1 MCVFLISPN
10 LVTDEEQSLRTLMT
24 ESSEVI
30 CSPTE
35 LSKLANKITRNF
47 TKMDG
52 YRNLYRLAVKKNSA
66 LCSSKSAFPQ
76 EIKQQSHQR
85 VWPEL
90 FAFTQRDRLYL

>member
-1 MCVFLISPN
+1 MREQKTEVCVSLVSPN

-47 TKMDG
+47 RKMVTGMYTDW
-52 YRNLYRLAVKKNSA
+52 L
-66 LCSSKSAFPQ
+66 
-76 EIKQQSHQR
+76 
-85 VWPEL
+85 
-90 FAFTQRDRLYL
+90 

>member
-1 MCVFLISPN
+1 MREQKTEVCVCLVSPN
-10 LVTDEEQSLRTLMT
+10 LVTDEGQSLRTLMT

-35 LSKLANKITRNF
+35 LSKLANKIRNV
-47 TKMDG
+47 TKMATG
-52 YRNLYRLAVKKNSA
+52 MYCIQTGCEKKSA
-66 LCSSKSAFPQ
+66 SCLSKSAFPQ

-90 FAFTQRDRLYL
+90 LQK

>member
-1 MCVFLISPN
+1 MREQKTEVCVSLVSPN

-47 TKMDG
+47 TKMVTGMYTDW
-52 YRNLYRLAVKKNSA
+52 L
-66 LCSSKSAFPQ
+66 
-76 EIKQQSHQR
+76 
-85 VWPEL
+85 
-90 FAFTQRDRLYL
+90 

>member
-10 LVTDEEQSLRTLMT
+10 LVTDEEQSLRMLMT

-52 YRNLYRLAVKKNSA
+52 YRNLDRLAVKKKFCFV
-66 LCSSKSAFPQ
+66 L
-76 EIKQQSHQR
+76 I
-85 VWPEL
+85 
-90 FAFTQRDRLYL
+90 